1 MCGNDPPA
9 KACRGPGGNTL
20 LTKLGMKSP
29 LTQSIKPAAGSEL
42 VTSRFPVLGVG
53 VNAVQIPQVIQ
64 ILENWIDESATLEG
78 RPSRYVAVTG
88 MHGVSEAQHDN
99 YFLSILQSADLVVPD
114 GMPLVWLGRWR
125 GFKLKRRV
133 YGPELMETFFKQ
145 TGGRY
150 RHFFYGGA
158 PGVAEKLAEV
168 TTKKFGI
175 NVVGIHC
182 PPFRPLSPE
191 EDAAVMTQISDS
203 RADVVWVGLSTPK
216 QERWMFEHRAKVS
229 SPVMLGVGAAFDLNA
244 GTLSQAPRF
253 MRENGLEWLY
263 RLLAEPKRLWR
274 RYIINGGKFVWN
286 VALELL
292 GLKVFNANTKATP
305 ES

>member
-1 MCGNDPPA
+1 
-9 KACRGPGGNTL
+9 
-20 LTKLGMKSP
+20 MKSP

-42 VTSRFPVLGVG
+42 VTNRFPVLGVG

-191 EDAAVMTQISDS
+191 EDAAVMRQISDS

-216 QERWMFEHRAKVS
+216 QERWMYEHREKISA
-229 SPVMLGVGAAFDLNA
+229 PVMLGVGAAFDLNA

-292 GLKVFNANTKATP
+292 GLKVFSANTKATP